1 MAIHLV
7 QYNPEIPQNTGNI
20 MRTCAATDIKLH
32 LIKPMG
38 FSLDEKS
45 IKRSGANYINE
56 VDYTVYENWED
67 FVEKTV
73 AVNFVFARVMDRK
86 ITHKWIFLILRK
98 ITILF

>member
-1 MAIHLV
+1 
-7 QYNPEIPQNTGNI
+7 

-45 IKRSGANYINE
+45 VKRSGANYINE
-56 VDYTVYENWED
+56 VDYTVYENWEE
-67 FVEKTV
+67 FVEK
-73 AVNFVFARVMDRK
+73 NKGGNSVFARVMDKK
-86 ITHKWIFLILRK
+86 ITRKWTFLILTK